1 MGDHALLDRVLTE
14 ADPARTPRD
23 APPDAA
29 ALRMRDRII
38 RDARAPRRSRAV
50 AIGWA
55 SGLATAAAAAVVAV
69 AVLVPQGEAVAEGLD
84 PLDFTSAMSTAA
96 TVETAQEALASGDG
110 PAAPERLVRSASW
123 AFDIN
128 GSTGE
133 TEVVPQLT
141 VLEWEADLS
150 GHMTSILGVPYD
162 PADATANMGAEV
174 SSSGQVSV
182 DLPIEPGQ
190 FATAVPEPFGNSERD
205 VAAAL
210 SAFGMPS
217 DPTGAELLTAMT
229 TMLQQWSLTDEQ
241 QSQLLSMLETTGDAQ
256 GLGSTVDRLGRP
268 ATGLRVT
275 SDDGA
280 ASDVVL
286 ISAGTG
292 RIIGIERTNLEDTD
306 LIDAGAVVSYTLWD
320 VDESL
325 IR

>member
-23 APPDAA
+23 AHPDAA

-38 RDARAPRRSRAV
+38 RDSRAPRRSRAV
-50 AIGWA
+50 AVGWA

-69 AVLVPQGEAVAEGLD
+69 AVLVPQGDAVAEGLD

-110 PAAPERLVRSASW
+110 PVVPERLVRSASW
-123 AFDIN
+123 AFTID

-150 GHMTSILGVPYD
+150 GHMTSVLGVPYD

-205 VAAAL
+205 VEVAL
-210 SAFGMPS
+210 SAFGMPA

-229 TMLQQWSLTDEQ
+229 TMLQQWTLTDQQ
-241 QSQLLSMLETTGDAQ
+241 QSQMLGILEATGDAQ

-268 ATGLRVT
+268 ATGLRVV
-275 SDDGA
+275 SDDGT

-286 ISAGTG
+286 ISADTG
-292 RIIGIERTNLEDTD
+292 RIIGIERTNLENTD

>member
-23 APPDAA
+23 AHPDAA
-29 ALRMRDRII
+29 ALMVRDRII
-38 RDARAPRRSRAV
+38 RGSRARRRSRAAV
-50 AIGWA
+50 FGWTA
-55 SGLATAAAAAVVAV
+55 GLATAAAAAVVAV
-69 AVLVPQGEAVAEGLD
+69 AVLIPPGQAVADGLD
-84 PLDFTSAMSTAA
+84 PLDFSSAESTAA
-96 TVETAQEALASGDG
+96 TVETAQASLASTAG
-110 PAAPERLVRSASW
+110 PAAPERLVRSAGW
-123 AFDIN
+123 AFDID

-141 VLEWEADLS
+141 VLEWEPDLS

-174 SSSGQVSV
+174 SSSGEVAV
-182 DLPIEPGQ
+182 ELPIEPGQ
-190 FATAVPEPFGNSERD
+190 FETPVPDAFGSTEDD

-210 SAFGMPS
+210 TAFGMPA
-217 DPTGAELLTAMT
+217 DPSGAEMLTAMT
-229 TMLQQWSLTDEQ
+229 TMLQQWTLTNAQ
-241 QSQLLSMLETTGDAQ
+241 QSHLLGILEATGDAE
-256 GLGSTVDRLGRP
+256 GLGTTVDRLGR
-268 ATGLRVT
+268 AAAGLRVV
-275 SDDGA
+275 SDEGT

-286 ISAGTG
+286 VSADTG

-325 IR
+325 LR